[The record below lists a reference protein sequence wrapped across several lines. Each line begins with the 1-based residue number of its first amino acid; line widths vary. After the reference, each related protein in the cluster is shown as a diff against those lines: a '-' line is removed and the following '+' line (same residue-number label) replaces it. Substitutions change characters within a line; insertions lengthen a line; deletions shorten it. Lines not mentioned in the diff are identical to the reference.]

1 MDNKGGIKDWSAQVD
16 YWSLL
21 SQRVVAGYSYLPL
34 CFLVNTHHSP
44 PPPPPLSPE
53 CSITVNNWSNVT
65 PVNKSTYF
73 SQGCEADD
81 DVEDQ
86 SYHQKAEPDT
96 VSQET
101 QENTQVSLP
110 IC

>member
-1 MDNKGGIKDWSAQVD
+1 MSSV
-16 YWSLL
+16 
-21 SQRVVAGYSYLPL
+21 
-34 CFLVNTHHSP
+34 T
-44 PPPPPLSPE
+44 
-53 CSITVNNWSNVT
+53 TVN
-65 PVNKSTYF
+65 KFTYF

-81 DVEDQ
+81 EVVDQ

-110 IC
+110 ICRASTFLFIQSTVHSTQDQAEL

>member
-1 MDNKGGIKDWSAQVD
+1 MGSC
-16 YWSLL
+16 SRLFLL
-21 SQRVVAGYSYLPL
+21 TAL
-34 CFLVNTHHSP
+34 FLGQYPPFPP

-53 CSITVNNWSNVT
+53 CSTTVNNWSNVT
-65 PVNKSTYF
+65 PVKKSTYF

>member
-1 MDNKGGIKDWSAQVD
+1 MS
-16 YWSLL
+16 S
-21 SQRVVAGYSYLPL
+21 
-34 CFLVNTHHSP
+34 
-44 PPPPPLSPE
+44 
-53 CSITVNNWSNVT
+53 VT

-110 IC
+110 ICWHFITCHKGRLFQISVFIFSCGMSRKLRV

>member
-1 MDNKGGIKDWSAQVD
+1 MSSVI
-16 YWSLL
+16 
-21 SQRVVAGYSYLPL
+21 
-34 CFLVNTHHSP
+34 
-44 PPPPPLSPE
+44 
-53 CSITVNNWSNVT
+53 

-101 QENTQVSLP
+101 QENTQVLLS
-110 IC
+110 ICWASTVFFVQSSVHSTQDQAEL